1 MSDKWDK
8 FLRNL
13 MEDDSELDELEFV
26 DPELILE
33 EINKDPELRNV
44 KAPEELHDR
53 VFAQIREY
61 EEQKRIATLTDEE
74 KELLRLGKIYR
85 KRRKMGRYGVLVA
98 AAVALFAI
106 GTISMGEN
114 ESILQILSRYLLG
127 DEQVV
132 SDSGSI
138 EPIQYIDEEEVYLKI
153 DEEYG
158 FAPVK
163 LEYLPENVVFQE
175 AVFGADMQEVY
186 LYYGFKDEA
195 NLIYCIKPNY
205 RESSYSTVIEDEKK
219 QEFTM
224 ENNDTIITVKEY
236 FITESSSNR
245 WLVSW
250 VYQDVQYT
258 LNITNKEQGEVEQ
271 IVNSLRL
278 FDK

>member
-13 MEDDSELDELEFV
+13 MEDDSELEFV

-138 EPIQYIDEEEVYLKI
+138 EPIKYIDEEEVYVKI

-158 FAPVK
+158 FVPVK
-163 LEYLPENVVFQE
+163 LEYLPEDTEFLE
-175 AVFGADMQEVY
+175 SDFYSDMQEVY
-186 LYYGFKDEA
+186 MYYGVGDEA

-205 RESSYSTVIEDEKK
+205 RESSHSTVIEDEKK
-219 QEFTM
+219 QEYTM
-224 ENNDTIITVKEY
+224 RVNDTVITVKEY
-236 FITESSSNR
+236 LIAESSNNR
-245 WLVSW
+245 WLVTW
-250 VYQDVQYT
+250 VYQDVQYA
-258 LNITNKEQGEVEQ
+258 LNITGEEQNEVEQ

-278 FDK
+278 FE